1 MEGMEDP
8 EYYSSDFFVR
18 TLGSEDID
26 VKHFMYLVG
35 RVSIYCD
42 GTDNITGESCIP
54 QRLNDEFI
62 ALAHKLHYRAVI
74 KYKEEII
81 GSLTCFLIKHSG
93 EKQLCLAIMDKE
105 TVFNLKG
112 MLSKYICRNIVLFI
126 HSAF

>member
-1 MEGMEDP
+1 MSRVEE
-8 EYYSSDFFVR
+8 E
-18 TLGSEDID
+18 
-26 VKHFMYLVG
+26 LV
-35 RVSIYCD
+35 
-42 GTDNITGESCIP
+42 
-54 QRLNDEFI
+54 
-62 ALAHKLHYRAVI
+62 
-74 KYKEEII
+74 

>member
-18 TLGSEDID
+18 TLGSE
-26 VKHFMYLVG
+26 
-35 RVSIYCD
+35 VSIYCD

-74 KYKEEII
+74 KYKEEI
-81 GSLTCFLIKHSG
+81 
-93 EKQLCLAIMDKE
+93 
-105 TVFNLKG
+105 N
-112 MLSKYICRNIVLFI
+112 
-126 HSAF
+126 

>member
-42 GTDNITGESCIP
+42 GTDNITGVPTGFHVSCGTLDP
-54 QRLNDEFI
+54 N
-62 ALAHKLHYRAVI
+62 
-74 KYKEEII
+74 
-81 GSLTCFLIKHSG
+81 
-93 EKQLCLAIMDKE
+93 
-105 TVFNLKG
+105 
-112 MLSKYICRNIVLFI
+112 
-126 HSAF
+126 

>member
-42 GTDNITGESCIP
+42 GTDNITGESCI
-54 QRLNDEFI
+54 

-74 KYKEEII
+74 KYKEEI
-81 GSLTCFLIKHSG
+81 
-93 EKQLCLAIMDKE
+93 
-105 TVFNLKG
+105 N
-112 MLSKYICRNIVLFI
+112 
-126 HSAF
+126 

>member
-1 MEGMEDP
+1 MEGMEAP

-18 TLGSEDID
+18 MLGSEDID

-42 GTDNITGESCIP
+42 GTDNIIGESCIP

-74 KYKEEII
+74 IYKEEI
-81 GSLTCFLIKHSG
+81 
-93 EKQLCLAIMDKE
+93 
-105 TVFNLKG
+105 N
-112 MLSKYICRNIVLFI
+112 
-126 HSAF
+126 

>member
-42 GTDNITGESCIP
+42 GTENITGESCIP
-54 QRLNDEFI
+54 Q
-62 ALAHKLHYRAVI
+62 
-74 KYKEEII
+74 
-81 GSLTCFLIKHSG
+81 
-93 EKQLCLAIMDKE
+93 
-105 TVFNLKG
+105 
-112 MLSKYICRNIVLFI
+112 
-126 HSAF
+126 